1 MTIAASPVTIAVSP
15 VDIAVPYFS
24 QRDNKFN
31 PSGACNVTSVA
42 MCLYHLGIRG
52 DDSQKQLE
60 DQMYHRCTQND
71 WSRHRPEGLK
81 KLIESYGI
89 KDDLLLNATLSD
101 IRLALDKGQTC
112 IVHGYFTGFGHVIVI
127 RGYDAK
133 NFYVND
139 PWGEWYPWG
148 YFNDVS
154 GEKLKY
160 SNRAIASCCQSFSYG
175 EAQDRYARSTDQ
187 TLESMNFMWLH
198 RVSR

>member
-1 MTIAASPVTIAVSP
+1 MTVAASI

-42 MCLYHLGIRG
+42 MCLYHFGIRG
-52 DDSQKQLE
+52 DGSHKQLE
-60 DQMYHRCTQND
+60 DQMYARCLQND
-71 WSRHRPEGLK
+71 WSRHTPEGLK
-81 KLIESYGI
+81 KLIESYGL
-89 KDDLLLNATLSD
+89 KDDLTINGSLSD
-101 IRLALDKGQTC
+101 IRSALDKGQAC
-112 IVHGYFTGFGHVIVI
+112 IVHGYFTHSGHIIVI

-148 YFNDVS
+148 YFNEDSVS

-160 SNRAIASCCQSFSYG
+160 SNRAIAACCHSFSYG
-175 EAQDRYARSTDQ
+175 EAQDLYARTTDQ
-187 TLESMNFMWLH
+187 TLESTKSIWLH
-198 RVSR
+198 RISR